1 MRALLKQTI
10 SRLQADYV
18 VLHNGEALYEIRV
31 PFSVYPLNIEIYDN
45 KGHLYTVKSTIV
57 GDAPVTQ
64 RQMYRILPSSG
75 FEEGQVARR
84 RNYINVTWAATYD
97 MFFSVHEY
105 TAYEIGAWRDGMYYP
120 IYEGAQQVA
129 MIHKGTKVHGNLDE
143 YELYALEQKGMLAA
157 VIYASYLDV
166 LKYRNIGE
174 FSKHKV
180 QVKYA
185 ISLSKKTR
193 ALLDKSFMDR
203 C

>member
-18 VLHNGEALYEIRV
+18 VLHGGEAIYNIRV
-31 PFSVYPLNIEIYDN
+31 PFSVYPLNIEICDS
-45 KGHLYTVKSTIV
+45 KGPLYTVKSTIV
-57 GDAPVTQ
+57 GAAPVTQ
-64 RQMYRILPSSG
+64 SQMYRILSSLG
-75 FEEGQVARR
+75 SEEGQVARR
-84 RNYINVTWAATYD
+84 RNYLNVTRAATYD
-97 MFFSVHEY
+97 MFFSGHEY

-120 IYEGAQQVA
+120 IYDGEQQVA